1 MIDLRKAKVGDLF
14 KRRDGRTVRYQGSC
28 DTSPIYKHYLADEA
42 YADWGAYFVDE
53 PAHTLDIV
61 AKVKVEAPKKRKELR
76 GIYIGTSK
84 SAVVTVMNAKDYEID
99 PSLKLLE
106 NCTIIL
112 DNKPTRKRK

>member
-1 MIDLRKAKVGDLF
+1 MVDLRKAKVGDLF
-14 KRRDGRTVRYQGSC
+14 KRRDGRKVYYQGSC
-28 DTSPIYKHYLADEA
+28 DSGPYRHYLEGEA
-42 YADWGAYFVDE
+42 YTDEGAYLHRNSE
-53 PAHTLDIV
+53 NKLDIV

-112 DNKPTRKRK
+112 DNKPKRKRK